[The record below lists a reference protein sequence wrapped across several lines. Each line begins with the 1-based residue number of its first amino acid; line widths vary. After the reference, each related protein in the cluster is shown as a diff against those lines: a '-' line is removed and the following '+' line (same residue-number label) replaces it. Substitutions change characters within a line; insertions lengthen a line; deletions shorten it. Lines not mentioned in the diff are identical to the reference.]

1 MQKNNGILIKPF
13 LGEDQN
19 DQALID
25 LIPIL
30 TNIARDEIDVRNGLM
45 KYRDEILTKISSN
58 LFRRNKQK

>member
-1 MQKNNGILIKPF
+1 MQKNNAILIKPF

-30 TNIARDEIDVRNGLM
+30 VNIAKDEIDVKNGLS
-45 KYRDEILTKISSN
+45 KYRDEILTKLSSN
-58 LFRRNKQK
+58 LFRRNKHK